1 MLEVKE
7 SSKTTLFESLL
18 GKKDVDDAVKVLWKV
33 NYRGPEYAGQ
43 VDVEMLKLFLE
54 QQ

>member
-7 SSKTTLFESLL
+7 SPKTTLIESLL
-18 GKKDVDDAVKVLWKV
+18 GKKDVNYALKVLWKV
-33 NYRGPEYAGQ
+33 NYREPEYAGE
-43 VDVEMLKLFLE
+43 VDVGMLKLFLE